1 MTLTPDGAGA
11 RADAPVKLLAAY
23 EAGDFFLA
31 TERRTVLAA
40 GAAEVLTDPDPVR
53 LGERVS
59 AALSGAGVPLA
70 AGVLPFDPAG
80 NPSRIVLPRSV
91 YIAGPAHPGAAA
103 LTRRDVGIAIGTR
116 AVPRP
121 GRHREAVARAV
132 SELRHGDLRKV
143 VLARALDVEFA
154 DPVRPEAILHNLLR
168 ENPHGYTFAAGLP
181 GGDSLVG
188 ATPELLVAKE
198 GDRVLAYPQAGSA
211 ARHPDPAADRA
222 AGEALLA
229 SAKDQ
234 EEHAVLAEAV
244 VETLRPFCRKLDVP
258 SAPALVGTPTMWHL
272 GTTVAGE
279 LLDRDCTALRL
290 AAALHPTPAVC
301 GTPTAAARDLLGRL
315 EPFDRRYYAGAV
327 GWVDAEGDGEWAV
340 SLRCAEVAHTALRLY
355 AGGGILAASDPEAE
369 LAETSAKFQ
378 TLFRAMGFDPESS

>member
-1 MTLTPDGAGA
+1 MTLTPEGAGA

-40 GAAEVLTDPDPVR
+40 GTAEILTEPDPVR
-53 LGERVS
+53 LGEQAT
-59 AALSGAGVPLA
+59 AALAEARVPIA
-70 AGVLPFDPAG
+70 AGVLPFDPARH
-80 NPSRIVLPRSV
+80 PSRVVLPRSV
-91 YIAGPAHPGAAA
+91 HIAGSAHPGAAA
-103 LTRRDVGIAIGTR
+103 LTARDVGIAIGTR
-116 AVPRP
+116 PVPRP
-121 GRHREAVARAV
+121 SRHREAVARAV
-132 SELRHGDLRKV
+132 SELRHGELRKV

-181 GGDSLVG
+181 GGSSLVG
-188 ATPELLVAKE
+188 TSPELLVAKE
-198 GDRVLAYPQAGSA
+198 GDRVFAYPHAGSA
-211 ARHPDPAADRA
+211 PRHADPATDRA

-229 SAKDQ
+229 SVKDQ

-244 VETLRPFCRKLDVP
+244 VETLRPFCRKLDAPTV
-258 SAPALVGTPTMWHL
+258 PALVGTPTMWHL
-272 GTTVAGE
+272 GTTVTGE
-279 LLDRDCTALRL
+279 LLDRDVTALRL

-301 GTPTAAARDLLGRL
+301 GTPTGAARELLGRL
-315 EPFDRRYYAGAV
+315 EPFDRRYYAGAA
-327 GWVDAEGDGEWAV
+327 GWVDAEGDGEWVV
-340 SLRCAEVAHTALRLY
+340 SIRCAEVAHTALRLY

-378 TLFRAMGFDPESS
+378 TLFRAMGFDPEST